1 MIQDMTVRLK
11 LSLAFA
17 ILLFF
22 LVIVA
27 VVGWYG
33 MKTSNDD
40 LNDIVYDNNYK
51 LELSNTMSE
60 SVHIVSRVIRSMVML
75 DDLDAI
81 HTEENKLL
89 AARESYD
96 KAWDEYANK
105 KPAKTERGKLLRDNI
120 LKAATLA
127 REVNNKVIILA
138 LENKDEEARD
148 MILKTAAPLTK
159 EWQDALDEN
168 IKFRKEKSEQLADE
182 AKAEYDFVLKF
193 LFITI
198 VLALAL
204 GFFMAKWIIRSI
216 LETLGGE
223 PAYTASVIRE
233 VSKGNLEVKIA
244 LEPNDKSSLLYRV
257 DRMRM
262 NLSNIIVSTNI
273 VMGDVARGDL
283 HSRVEGQFPGD
294 FNTLQQVVNSSLD
307 ILRDTLTDV
316 TRVAKALSNGEL
328 NQKITKDYVGIFGDT
343 KNSINHTVDE
353 LNKLIEEIE
362 SIVYSGADCGD
373 FSVKIGMTGKV
384 GYGERLAELINK
396 LFSTT
401 ECNLRDILRV
411 SEALAEGDLTQTI
424 TADYVGEFAAT
435 KAGINATI
443 DHLKIL
449 IGDVKEASDSIAS
462 ASNEISA
469 GNNDLSHRTEEQ
481 AASLEQTAASMEQLT
496 ATVRENTEH
505 AKNANILAVSASTT
519 AKKGVE
525 VVNEV
530 VHTMLTINESSHRI
544 VDIISVIDD
553 IAFQTNI
560 LALNAAVEAARAG
573 EQGKGFAVVAVE
585 VRNLAQRAASAAGEI
600 KHLIDASVGS
610 ITAGSKQVEAAG
622 KTMEEIV
629 TAIEDVS
636 ASLSEIATASVEQN
650 SGINQV
656 NSAVSQMDTVTQ
668 QNAALVEQAAA
679 AAEALSEQAQ
689 GLAFKMA
696 QFKTE
701 NNNSRKTANILTK
714 PAIKLAKASVK
725 PVSKNISSIA
735 NDEWE
740 EF

>member
-1 MIQDMTVRLK
+1 MFHNMTVRLK

-22 LVIVA
+22 LIIVA

-33 MKTSNDD
+33 MKTSNDN

-60 SVHIVSRVIRSMVML
+60 SVHVVSRVIRSIVML
-75 DDLDAI
+75 DDLNAI
-81 HTEENKLL
+81 QTEQNKIVE
-89 AARESYD
+89 ARKIYD
-96 KAWDEYANK
+96 KAWEDLNKTSASETGKAFRAKIEEASIAARSAN
-105 KPAKTERGKLLRDNI
+105 D
-120 LKAATLA
+120 
-127 REVNNKVIILA
+127 KVIALA

-148 MILKTAAPLTK
+148 LILKEAGPIVRKWRETLSDNIEFQK
-159 EWQDALDEN
+159 EN
-168 IKFRKEKSEQLADE
+168 NKKNADE

-193 LFITI
+193 LIITI

-204 GFFMAKWIIRSI
+204 GVFMANWIIRSI

-223 PAYTASVIRE
+223 PDYTASIIRE
-233 VSKGNLEVKIA
+233 VAKGNLEVKIA

-257 DRMRM
+257 DRMRI

-273 VMGDVARGDL
+273 VMGDVAKGDL

-307 ILRDTLTDV
+307 ILRDTLNDV

-328 NQKITKDYVGIFGDT
+328 NQKITKDYVGIFGET
-343 KNSINHTVDE
+343 KDSINHTVDE
-353 LNKLIEEIE
+353 LNKLIEEID

-373 FSVKIGMTGKV
+373 FSVKIGMFGKV
-384 GYGERLAELINK
+384 GYGQRLAELINK
-396 LFSTT
+396 LFATT
-401 ECNLRDILRV
+401 EANLRDILRV
-411 SEALAEGDLTQTI
+411 SEALARGDLTQTI

-443 DHLKIL
+443 EHLKEL
-449 IGDVKEASDSIAS
+449 IADVKEASNSIAS
-462 ASNEISA
+462 SSNEISA

-481 AASLEQTAASMEQLT
+481 AASLEETAASMEQLT
-496 ATVRENTEH
+496 ATVKENTEH
-505 AKNANILAVSASTT
+505 AKNANLLAVSASTT

-636 ASLSEIATASVEQN
+636 TSLSEIATASVEQN

-696 QFKTE
+696 QFKTGDDDT
-701 NNNSRKTANILTK
+701 RKSIT
-714 PAIKLAKASVK
+714 KLASPSVSAAK
-725 PVSKNISSIA
+725 PIITHKSTNVS